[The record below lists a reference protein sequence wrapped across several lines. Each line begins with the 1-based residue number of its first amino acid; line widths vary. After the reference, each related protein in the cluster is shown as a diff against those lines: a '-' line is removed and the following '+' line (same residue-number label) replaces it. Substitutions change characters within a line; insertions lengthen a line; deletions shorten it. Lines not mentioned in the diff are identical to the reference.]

1 MRVHIA
7 DYGVSGCFDFHMGFC
22 SNRINVDLTLSSSS
36 QSWRCLHFC
45 MLPRNCAICIPCFR
59 FGQMIISR
67 AGDPYLS
74 LEQKQGIFFA
84 SSPPLLSALLSC
96 IGSRALPS
104 LGFLNRVDSRSPQ
117 QDTNLSFSQS
127 RKMSTVGPWMRAM
140 NRAASTTPESCSD
153 HINHG
158 DRPLPLIPLILIL
171 KHVSGVNRQLSAP
184 RHRHLSSAEAPT
196 SGAERAACQNKDHP
210 LGHWHLSDSG
220 HRRSLSLRDGR

>member
-1 MRVHIA
+1 
-7 DYGVSGCFDFHMGFC
+7 MGFC
-22 SNRINVDLTLSSSS
+22 SNRMTISLPLSSRS

-45 MLPRNCAICIPCFR
+45 MPSINCAICIPCFR

-84 SSPPLLSALLSC
+84 SSPPLLSASLSC

-104 LGFLNRVDSRSPQ
+104 LGFLNRADSRSPQ
-117 QDTNLSFSQS
+117 QDTNLSCSQS

-140 NRAASTTPESCSD
+140 NRVALTTPESCSD
-153 HINHG
+153 HVSHG
-158 DRPLPLIPLILIL
+158 DGLLPPIPLILIL

-184 RHRHLSSAEAPT
+184 RRRHLSSAKAPT
-196 SGAERAACQNKDHP
+196 SGGQRIACRHKVHP
-210 LGHWHLSDSG
+210 LGHWQLSDSN
-220 HRRSLSLRDGR
+220 HRRPLALRDGR